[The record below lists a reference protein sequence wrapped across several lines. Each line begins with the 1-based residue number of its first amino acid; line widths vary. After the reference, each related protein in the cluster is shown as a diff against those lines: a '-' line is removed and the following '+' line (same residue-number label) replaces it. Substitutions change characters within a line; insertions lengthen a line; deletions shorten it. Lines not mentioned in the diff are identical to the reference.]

1 MARALPDFPW
11 DVLTPYAQRAAA
23 HPGGAVDLS
32 VGTPVDPT
40 PEVVRRALEASSDA
54 PGYPLTAG
62 TPALRQACAQW
73 VQRRLGAEIPA
84 DAVLPTI
91 GSKEFVAG
99 LPALLGLGSQSCI
112 VIPRVAYPTY
122 AVGAAMVGARVVA
135 TDHPEEVADAEL
147 IWLNSPGNPTG
158 AVLAP
163 DHQARIVDQARSR
176 GCLVISD
183 ECYIELGWES
193 DPCSVLHPLVTGGDL
208 SGVLALFSLS
218 KRSNMAGY
226 RFGFL
231 AGDPQIIADLL
242 AVRKHLGM
250 MVPAPVQQAAIAALS
265 DDQHVIE
272 QRARYASRRALI
284 RAALLH
290 SGFAVDHSEAGLYL
304 WATRG
309 ESCWQTV
316 DWFADRGIVVTPG
329 SFYGEGG
336 EHHVRVALTCTDEHA
351 VEFAARLRRVRD
363 AE

>member
-1 MARALPDFPW
+1 LNWERLPDFPW
-11 DVLTPYAQRAAA
+11 DTLAPARARASA
-23 HPGGAVDLS
+23 YGLIDLS
-32 VGTPVDPT
+32 IGTPVDPT
-40 PEVVRRALEASSDA
+40 PAVIADALTAHANA
-54 PGYPLTAG
+54 PGYPTTAG
-62 TPALRQACAQW
+62 LESLREAIQGW
-73 VQRRLGAEIPA
+73 IERRLSGVGGA
-84 DAVLPTI
+84 AVLPTI
-91 GSKEFVAG
+91 GSKEAIAT
-99 LPALLGLGSQSCI
+99 LPWVMGVSGTL
-112 VIPRVAYPTY
+112 VVPEVAYPTY
-122 AVGAAMVGARVVA
+122 AVGGVAAGLDVVA
-135 TDHPEEVADAEL
+135 TDRPEDVPEAGAVW
-147 IWLNSPGNPTG
+147 INSPSNPTG
-158 AVLAP
+158 RVLSAERMAEIVTV
-163 DHQARIVDQARSR
+163 ARDR
-176 GCLVISD
+176 GIPILSD